1 MDPGESPTA
10 PRRKHSMDL
19 AFERHTQQ
27 GWTILSVAGEL
38 DLHTSPQLA
47 EALATA
53 MDAGTPWVAVNMQQV
68 SFMDSSSL
76 GVIVASSERAREHGG
91 GVAVACLQPAPM
103 KVIALTGLDTVLTVV
118 ERVEDLPER

>member
-1 MDPGESPTA
+1 
-10 PRRKHSMDL
+10 MDL

-38 DLHTSPQLA
+38 DLHTSSQLA
-47 EALATA
+47 DALASA
-53 MDAGTPWVAVNMQQV
+53 MDAGTPWVAVDMQQV

-118 ERVEDLPER
+118 ERLEDLPER